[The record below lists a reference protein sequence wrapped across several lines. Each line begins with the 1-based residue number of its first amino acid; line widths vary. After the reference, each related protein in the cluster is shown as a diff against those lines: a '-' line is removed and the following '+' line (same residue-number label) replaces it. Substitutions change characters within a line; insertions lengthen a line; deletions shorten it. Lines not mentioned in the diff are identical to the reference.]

1 MKVAICGYPPLALQ
15 LINNLKNIGVECT
28 HFISD
33 FVTNHGEKSFNVSPP
48 PPDFINFFKLRKFIS
63 TGKIDGVIIA
73 ENEKTLF
80 AYEAIK
86 TFKLYEIPNV
96 GIINLEDPFHSL
108 RWLDSEKIYMRQLEA
123 NVTDS
128 CNLNCKACTHY
139 SNIFGDGDF
148 YSIDDYARDIR
159 QIANCVD
166 VADFYILGGEPFK
179 LKNLDEYLKL
189 TRKFLPNT
197 NLRIVTNGLLI
208 PNTPQYILDALR
220 ENQFVVDISMY
231 PPTVRM
237 IDQIADVFKKNNI
250 PHNTRGHV
258 RFFNAFLSLRGGH
271 NPQKSRAVCCND
283 VCRFLRN
290 GKIYKCPVDALSFKF
305 AEHFGL
311 RDFPAATGVDIFAKN
326 FSSQVERLDGNVELC
341 TWCNETARQI
351 AWTPENNPKLTDWLA
366 APSEIEN
373 FLPK

>member
-1 MKVAICGYPPLALQ
+1 M
-15 LINNLKNIGVECT
+15 
-28 HFISD
+28 
-33 FVTNHGEKSFNVSPP
+33 
-48 PPDFINFFKLRKFIS
+48 
-63 TGKIDGVIIA
+63 IIA